1 MIKLHS
7 LLLLFSIRIKF
18 ETDANF
24 IIVKNDKIKKTQKS
38 DFNPTYNIFSISVSG
53 LIKEVDDPKV
63 ADVLRKGYFEKYS
76 KPDEK
81 EKASRFNKVVFIDT
95 EEIQAYR
102 ETGG

>member
-1 MIKLHS
+1 
-7 LLLLFSIRIKF
+7 
-18 ETDANF
+18 
-24 IIVKNDKIKKTQKS
+24 
-38 DFNPTYNIFSISVSG
+38 
-53 LIKEVDDPKV
+53 
-63 ADVLRKGYFEKYS
+63 LRKGYFEKYS